1 MKCSTKG
8 ATQHL
13 SSLKNSR
20 KEFIRYVTRLTNK
33 IHKTIE
39 KLENTEVLR
48 FYVWLSNFVIFKKL
62 KGFIEVS
69 LSPEERENANEIICE
84 EDSRVI

>member
-20 KEFIRYVTRLTNK
+20 KEFIRYVTRLINK

-48 FYVWLSNFVIFKKL
+48 FYVWLSNFVILKKL
-62 KGFIEVS
+62 KGFIEVL
-69 LSPEERENANEIICE
+69 LSPEEKENANEIICE